1 MLYSSTLT
9 IAIVILLFKQGK
21 SANGGH
27 FQPAMLD
34 SDQLCDLLRFFSS
47 FALSLVNA
55 LVSPKLIC
63 LKHLSRGYFF
73 CVGGCL
79 ASKEKSSGDFG
90 F

>member
-34 SDQLCDLLRFFSS
+34 SDQLCDLLRFF
-47 FALSLVNA
+47 V
-55 LVSPKLIC
+55 VGEC
-63 LKHLSRGYFF
+63 LGFSEIDLFETSCPWIFF
-73 CVGGCL
+73 LCGGGCL
-79 ASKEKSSGDFG
+79 ASKERSSGDFG